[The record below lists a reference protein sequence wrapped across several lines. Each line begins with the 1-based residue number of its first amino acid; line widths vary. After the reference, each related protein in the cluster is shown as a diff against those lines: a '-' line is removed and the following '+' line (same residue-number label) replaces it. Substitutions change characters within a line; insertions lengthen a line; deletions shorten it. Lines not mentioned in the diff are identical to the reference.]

1 MSPEVR
7 RQDEEARKRRLEK
20 GKANVKPKPESAPKK
35 PDQSKHTEQLRK
47 KQREAREERERILKA
62 IEDDKAARRARQA
75 EREAAKRA
83 AEAAQ
88 SHEGD
93 SEAPLPFAPASPF
106 FPQSGRVSEYCSL
119 QVRMLNG
126 STVRSRFSSQET
138 LRDVRQLID
147 QTTSRD
153 GGASARGSYTFKILL
168 TPMPSQTIDVT
179 EEGKTL
185 QELGLTPSATLILL
199 PVIKPAGAFA
209 ATPAGQGNIL
219 WTLIGYIL
227 AFVTGFFGVIASF
240 FSTLFSTA
248 GPPQQPPQQRPRSE
262 SAGQTTAMA
271 SGRDGSRVRG
281 VRRADKRG
289 DQQFY
294 NGNSVSLVMLH
305 FPCSDTWI
313 YYFHVG
319 TCIRLCENHTC
330 MIYY

>member
-1 MSPEVR
+1 MSPEMR

-20 GKANVKPKPESAPKK
+20 GKGKVKPKAESTPKK
-35 PDQSKHTEQLRK
+35 PDQSKHAEQLRK

-88 SHEGD
+88 SSHEGGG
-93 SEAPLPFAPASPF
+93 EAPLPFAPASPF
-106 FPQSGRVSEYCSL
+106 FPQSGRVSEFCSL
-119 QVRMLNG
+119 QVRMLDG

-138 LRDVRQLID
+138 LKDVRQLID

-153 GGASARGSYTFKILL
+153 GGASAKGAYTFKILL
-168 TPMPSQTIDVT
+168 TPMPSRTIDVT
-179 EEGKTL
+179 EERKTL

-209 ATPAGQGNIL
+209 AAPGGNGNIF
-219 WTLIGYIL
+219 WRLIGYIL
-227 AFVTGFFGVIASF
+227 ACITGFLGFITSF

-248 GPPQQPPQQRPRSE
+248 GPPQQSQQQRPRSE
-262 SAGQTTAMA
+262 SAGQTSATA
-271 SGRDGSRVRG
+271 SGREGSKIRG
-281 VRRADKRG
+281 VRRADERNDKRN

-294 NGNSVSLVMLH
+294 NGNSVSLVLLSVSLARISEFYLH
-305 FPCSDTWI
+305 AGRSGTWGK
-313 YYFHVG
+313 F
-319 TCIRLCENHTC
+319 
-330 MIYY
+330 